1 MATTAQRL
9 REGMALRGLKQ
20 VDIVERT
27 GINKGAL
34 SCYLSG
40 KYIPKQ
46 NNIYLLAKALDVN
59 EAWLMG
65 ADVPFE
71 RIEHSAEEATS
82 KGIVKSVRIP
92 VLGRVA
98 AGIPLEAIEEIIDY
112 EEIPE
117 VMARDGEYFGLRIQG
132 DSMEPKISN
141 GDVVIVRKQDDADD
155 GDLVIALVNGSDGCC
170 KYLKKYSESIAL
182 VSTNPAYPPMYFSR
196 DEVQQKPVRIVGRV
210 RELRAKF

>member
-1 MATTAQRL
+1 MENRS
-9 REGMALRGLKQ
+9 ALRLSLLKV
-20 VDIVERT
+20 VDKEETENISVEPQT
-27 GINKGAL
+27 
-34 SCYLSG
+34 
-40 KYIPKQ
+40 
-46 NNIYLLAKALDVN
+46 
-59 EAWLMG
+59 
-65 ADVPFE
+65 
-71 RIEHSAEEATS
+71 
-82 KGIVKSVRIP
+82 VKSVRIP
-92 VLGRVA
+92 VLSRMT
-98 AGIPLEAIEEIIDY
+98 AGIPPEAIDEIIDY

-141 GDVVIVRKQDDADD
+141 GDIVIVRKQDKADD